1 MCGRHHPERREKRE
15 ERQREKEE
23 REEREKREKR
33 EKRDRDKFVAEKKI
47 TKISQGREREQEES
61 KKNNQKQVVPAP
73 QLVRH
78 RCKIFH
84 PTPPRAD
91 DDVPE
96 ETVQKTHSK

>member
-1 MCGRHHPERREKRE
+1 MADITLREERREKRDR
-15 ERQREKEE
+15 ERKKREREREE
-23 REEREKREKR
+23 REEREERQR
-33 EKRDRDKFVAEKKI
+33 FVAEKKT

-84 PTPPRAD
+84 PTLPRAD

-96 ETVQKTHSK
+96 ETVQKIHSK